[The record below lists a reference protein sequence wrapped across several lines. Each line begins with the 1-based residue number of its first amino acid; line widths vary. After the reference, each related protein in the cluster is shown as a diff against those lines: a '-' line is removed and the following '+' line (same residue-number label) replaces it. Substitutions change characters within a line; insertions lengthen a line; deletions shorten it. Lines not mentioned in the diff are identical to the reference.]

1 MEAETPGYRRVEL
14 AGTVLLALAALA
26 TAWSTY
32 QATHWRGDQAVDT
45 SKATAAHIASS
56 EASTG
61 ARQLTQVDIATFTQW
76 IDATVTGDTELAE
89 FYRRRFRHEFRPAF
103 DAWIATDPLVN
114 SAAPLTPFA
123 MPEYEVAQAE
133 ESTRLNRVAIARSA
147 AAGDANQRADNYML
161 AVVLFA
167 AALFFAGIS
176 TKIAAPRQRE
186 FLVGFGAL
194 ILVGTAI
201 WVATFPVAI
210 GT

>member
-1 MEAETPGYRRVEL
+1 MEAQTPRHGRVEL
-14 AGTVLLALAALA
+14 AGTVLLAVAALA

-32 QATHWRGDQAVDT
+32 QATHWRGEQAVDT
-45 SKATAAHIASS
+45 SKATASHIGSA
-56 EASTG
+56 EASTRAG
-61 ARQLTQVDIATFTQW
+61 QLTQIDIATFTQW
-76 IDATVTGDTELAE
+76 IDATVAGNTELAD
-89 FYRRRFRHEFRPAF
+89 FYRRRFRDEFRPAF
-103 DAWIATDPLVN
+103 DAWIATDPLEN

-123 MPEYEVAQAE
+123 MSEYEVSEAQ
-133 ESTRLNRVAIARSA
+133 ESTRLNGVALTRSA
-147 AAGDANQRADNYML
+147 AAGAANRRADDYML

-176 TKIAAPRQRE
+176 TKIASLRQRE
-186 FLVGFGAL
+186 FLVGLGGV